1 MKNEITQGRNRLDA
15 MNSRLEEAEEI
26 ISDIEDKIMKNNEAE
41 QKRERLIT
49 EPENRHKEF
58 SDSIKCNKICIIVVQ
73 EDEEREE
80 WAENLLK
87 K

>member
-41 QKRERLIT
+41 QKRERLIM

-58 SDSIKCNKICIIVVQ
+58 RDSIKCNKICIIVIQ
-73 EDEEREE
+73 EDEERRVGRK
-80 WAENLLK
+80 LLN
-87 K
+87 